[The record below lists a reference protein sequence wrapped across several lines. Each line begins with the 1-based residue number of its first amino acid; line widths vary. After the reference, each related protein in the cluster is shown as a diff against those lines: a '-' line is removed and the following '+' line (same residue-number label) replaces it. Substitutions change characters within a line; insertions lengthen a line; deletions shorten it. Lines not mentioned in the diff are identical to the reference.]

1 MIQIIKYDEFIMRIV
16 IRDTKSITSSSCS
29 DADMQAAAV
38 KSDATASKRAYVEL
52 VAALQSWS
60 AAENLVSKIKGLN

>member
-1 MIQIIKYDEFIMRIV
+1 
-16 IRDTKSITSSSCS
+16 
-29 DADMQAAAV
+29 MQAAAV

-60 AAENLVSKIKGLN
+60 VAENLVSKIKGLN